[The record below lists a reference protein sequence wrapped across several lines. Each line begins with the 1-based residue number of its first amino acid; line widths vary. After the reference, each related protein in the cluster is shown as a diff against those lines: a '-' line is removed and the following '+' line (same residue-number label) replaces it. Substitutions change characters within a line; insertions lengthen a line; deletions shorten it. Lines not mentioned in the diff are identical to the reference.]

1 VNCNRLTSEDYI
13 SYALGAQDEPESA
26 QLRSHLLAHC
36 PTCLAEVSEAY
47 EFWYIF
53 AALTERTQGYDFP
66 EPSAQLRDRVINV
79 VRPRSRRRFAPP
91 PMRTWLRIAAGVLF
105 VAGGTGAW
113 EIGRLQVQKNVVA
126 TEARLTQEKDAVR
139 KLESEKQALENLVA
153 AARNSPAVFPG
164 RDAIVS
170 VQDPY
175 VLRDLQMARQTGVA
189 MSQAL
194 TEERARA
201 ANLEKQLSTSNTLLA
216 SATREKEAADRQY
229 RKAYEATVEKE
240 RGVHQLAGEITAY
253 EAKVQDLESQ
263 LQRYHALIDVQKKGM
278 EQHKQMI
285 SLLESRS
292 VALVQLH
299 GTDGGQ
305 NGLGV
310 ALISENSKL
319 AFFPAN
325 LPALPAGRTYQLWLI
340 RDKAPGVVSAGT
352 FTGEATL
359 QFANQELL
367 SGVKTL
373 AVTDEPAGGSAAPT
387 GHKVLVGTPK
397 N

>member
-53 AALTERTQGYDFP
+53 AALTERTQGHDFP

-79 VRPRSRRRFAPP
+79 VRPRSRRRFSPP
-91 PMRTWLRIAAGVLF
+91 PMRTWMRIAAGVLF
-105 VAGGTGAW
+105 VAGAAGAW
-113 EIGRLQVQKNVVA
+113 QIGRLQIQK

-139 KLESEKQALENLVA
+139 KLESEKQALENRVA

-175 VLRDLQMARQTGVA
+175 VLRDLQRARQTEVA

-194 TEERARA
+194 TEERGRA

-263 LQRYHALIDVQKKGM
+263 VQRYHALIDVQKKGM

-285 SLLESRS
+285 SLLESRN

-299 GTDGGQ
+299 GTEATQ

-310 ALISENSKL
+310 ALIAENSKL

-325 LPALPAGRTYQLWLI
+325 LPVLPSGRTYQLWLI
-340 RDKAPGVVSAGT
+340 RDRAPGVVSAGA
-352 FTGEATL
+352 FTGDATL

-387 GHKVLVGTPK
+387 GHKVLVGNPR

>member
-1 VNCNRLTSEDYI
+1 
-13 SYALGAQDEPESA
+13 
-26 QLRSHLLAHC
+26 
-36 PTCLAEVSEAY
+36 
-47 EFWYIF
+47 
-53 AALTERTQGYDFP
+53 
-66 EPSAQLRDRVINV
+66 
-79 VRPRSRRRFAPP
+79 
-91 PMRTWLRIAAGVLF
+91 
-105 VAGGTGAW
+105 
-113 EIGRLQVQKNVVA
+113 
-126 TEARLTQEKDAVR
+126 
-139 KLESEKQALENLVA
+139 LESEKQALENLVA

-175 VLRDLQMARQTGVA
+175 VLRDLQKARQTEVA

-194 TEERARA
+194 TEERGRA

-263 LQRYHALIDVQKKGM
+263 VQRYHALIDVQKRGM

-285 SLLESRS
+285 SLLESRN

-299 GTDGGQ
+299 GPLQGTGAGQ

-310 ALISENSKL
+310 ALIAENSKL

-325 LPALPAGRTYQLWLI
+325 LPVLPSGRTYQLWLM

-352 FTGEATL
+352 FTGDATV

-367 SGVKTL
+367 SGVKTM

-387 GHKVLVGTPK
+387 GHKVLVGNPR